1 MKRLSKEQ
9 ILMLHSQLIHQTG
22 GTEGV
27 RDFNLL
33 ESAIE
38 TPFQVFGGE
47 ELYPT
52 IQAKGARLG
61 YGLIK
66 NHCMLDGNKRIGTHA
81 MLVFFAL
88 NGIELRYTQKNC
100 MKWFF
105 QWLMVAR
112 NMKICLDGYWSI
124 KSKFPD
130 MMVTSIKRKR
140 KNKKR
145 LRIKK

>member
-9 ILMLHSQLIHQTG
+9 ILMLHSQLIEQTG
-22 GTEGV
+22 GTAGV

-52 IQAKGARLG
+52 IQAKGTRLG

-66 NHCMLDGNKRIGTHA
+66 NHCMLDGNKRIGTHV
-81 MLVFFAL
+81 MLVFFAI
-88 NGIELRYTQKNC
+88 NGIELRYTQKELYEMVLAVADGSLEYEDMLKWILEHQHNC
-100 MKWFF
+100 LIYFNACV
-105 QWLMVAR
+105 QSLEGRTQV
-112 NMKICLDGYWSI
+112 II
-124 KSKFPD
+124 
-130 MMVTSIKRKR
+130 
-140 KNKKR
+140 
-145 LRIKK
+145 

>member
-9 ILMLHSQLIHQTG
+9 ILMLHSQLIEQTG
-22 GTEGV
+22 GTTGV

-38 TPFQVFGGE
+38 TPFQAFGGE

-52 IQAKGARLG
+52 IQVKGARLG

-66 NHCMLDGNKRIGTHA
+66 NHCMLDGKKRLGTHA

-88 NGIELRYTQKNC
+88 NGIGLRYTQKE
-100 MKWFF
+100 
-105 QWLMVAR
+105 LYEMVLSVA
-112 NMKICLDGYWSI
+112 DGSLEY
-124 KSKFPD
+124 KA
-130 MMVTSIKRKR
+130 M
-140 KNKKR
+140 
-145 LRIKK
+145 LRWVLEHQE

>member
-9 ILMLHSQLIHQTG
+9 ILMLHSQLIQQTG
-22 GTEGV
+22 GIDGV

-38 TPFQVFGGE
+38 TPFQAFAGA

-52 IQAKGARLG
+52 IQAKGTRLG

-88 NGIELRYTQKNC
+88 NGIELAYTQKELYE
-100 MKWFF
+100 MVLLVADGSMDYEAML
-105 QWLMVAR
+105 QWVLEHQ
-112 NMKICLDGYWSI
+112 L
-124 KSKFPD
+124 
-130 MMVTSIKRKR
+130 
-140 KNKKR
+140 
-145 LRIKK
+145 